1 MDLALAC
8 NMGKFSLTG
17 IVWDL
22 ACEFPPFALMV
33 VFAAGFILKA
43 LLSLIDGATG
53 R

>member
-1 MDLALAC
+1 MDLMLAC
-8 NMGKFSLTG
+8 NMGKLTLTS
-17 IVWDL
+17 IVWHL
-22 ACEFPPFALMV
+22 ACEFPLIALMV